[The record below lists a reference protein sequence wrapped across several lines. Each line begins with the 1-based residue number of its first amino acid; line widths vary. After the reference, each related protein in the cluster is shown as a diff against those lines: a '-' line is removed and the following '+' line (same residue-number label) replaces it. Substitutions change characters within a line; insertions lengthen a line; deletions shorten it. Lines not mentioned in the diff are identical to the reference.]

1 MNQDNI
7 NDILLYDETVF
18 KDVTVFNP
26 DYIPENFKLRDGQIR
41 EMTLSI
47 RLLLQGGKAINNLIL
62 GPPATGKTTA
72 VKKLFESVEYNYSNK
87 IVCIHINSQL
97 HSTKFDIFSQIYKK
111 VFGHTPPETGVPFA
125 RIYNSIMNELSQ
137 KNMALIV
144 ALDDINHLFSK
155 NVISEVF
162 YDILRAYESYPNVK
176 TAIFAIL
183 SDVEFRHVLDKNVGS
198 IFNAN
203 EIHFSPYTYDEMSMI
218 LKERIKLGFYP
229 TVISDELVDEIIDYT
244 YSSGDLRLGIDLL
257 CMSGNNAEIRASKT
271 ITDDDVTKAINSAD
285 SMSIE
290 YVLENLSQQEASM
303 LYFISSLK
311 DKNITS
317 GKLYEK
323 YNRKNKISYATYNRI
338 INKLEFLRLI
348 DTTYTGLGQKGN
360 SRYVALRFDKEI
372 INKQLEDKINN

>member
-1 MNQDNI
+1 
-7 NDILLYDETVF
+7 
-18 KDVTVFNP
+18 
-26 DYIPENFKLRDGQIR
+26 
-41 EMTLSI
+41 
-47 RLLLQGGKAINNLIL
+47 
-62 GPPATGKTTA
+62 
-72 VKKLFESVEYNYSNK
+72 
-87 IVCIHINSQL
+87 
-97 HSTKFDIFSQIYKK
+97 
-111 VFGHTPPETGVPFA
+111 
-125 RIYNSIMNELSQ
+125 
-137 KNMALIV
+137 
-144 ALDDINHLFSK
+144 
-155 NVISEVF
+155 
-162 YDILRAYESYPNVK
+162 
-176 TAIFAIL
+176 
-183 SDVEFRHVLDKNVGS
+183 
-198 IFNAN
+198 
-203 EIHFSPYTYDEMSMI
+203 
-218 LKERIKLGFYP
+218 
-229 TVISDELVDEIIDYT
+229 
-244 YSSGDLRLGIDLL
+244 
-257 CMSGNNAEIRASKT
+257 MSGNNAEIRASKT